1 MLFELPRFEHIS
13 VKSIEEAVSIANEHG
28 ETAGLIAGGTDLLG
42 LMKDRVSGSLL
53 KIPEVIVNIK
63 SVPEMNQIAHDKED
77 GLRIGAAV
85 TLNRLATS
93 DIVKQKFSMLS
104 TAAGLVAS
112 LQIRNMGT
120 IGGNLCQRPR
130 CMYFRHP
137 DFRCFLK
144 GGKQCYAMAGE
155 HRYYH
160 AIMGYDRCARV
171 HPSDMAPA
179 LMALKATAIL
189 AGTQGE
195 RQMPVHEF
203 YENAKGLAENILE
216 PGELLKEIIVPNP
229 HEKTLQL
236 FLKRRIRH
244 GSDFALVSAAAAAQ
258 ISDAVC
264 EDISIAMGGVA
275 PIPYRST
282 EVEEIIRG
290 KRLSEKLIS
299 QAAAV
304 SVEKARP
311 LPNNRYK
318 IDLTK
323 ALIRRALLSL
333 WQQAEGASLQ

>member
-1 MLFELPRFEHIS
+1 
-13 VKSIEEAVSIANEHG
+13 
-28 ETAGLIAGGTDLLG
+28 
-42 LMKDRVSGSLL
+42 
-53 KIPEVIVNIK
+53 
-63 SVPEMNQIAHDKED
+63 
-77 GLRIGAAV
+77 
-85 TLNRLATS
+85 
-93 DIVKQKFSMLS
+93 
-104 TAAGLVAS
+104 
-112 LQIRNMGT
+112 
-120 IGGNLCQRPR
+120 
-130 CMYFRHP
+130 
-137 DFRCFLK
+137 
-144 GGKQCYAMAGE
+144 
-155 HRYYH
+155 YH

-179 LMALKATAIL
+179 LIVLKATAIL

-229 HEKTLQL
+229 HEKILQL
-236 FLKRRIRH
+236 FLKSRIRH
-244 GSDFALVSAAAAAQ
+244 ASDFALVSAAAAAR
-258 ISDAVC
+258 ISDAIC
-264 EDISIAMGGVA
+264 EDISIALGGVA